1 MQNFI
6 DRMEGYDDDGLMD
19 IENDWKMVSIFI
31 GGNDL
36 CGYCNNQ
43 VFKKDPWR
51 PTKDFQNCT
60 SLYMDTVI
68 EQYSG

>member
-43 VFKKDPWR
+43 VFKKDPQR
-51 PTKDFQNCT
+51 PTDF
-60 SLYMDTVI
+60 
-68 EQYSG
+68 